1 MADTPQTAPYETH
14 LDIRYGPLEVVDA
27 PALVA
32 AVTHPWWNQT
42 LCRVNESVVRLA
54 VVQGEYHWHQHGDLD
69 EFFWVVEGRFAIDL
83 QGQTVELAERQGFV
97 VPKGVLHR
105 TRAPERAV
113 VLMVEGAGIVPTG
126 D

>member
-1 MADTPQTAPYETH
+1 MVDTPPPTPYETH

-54 VVQGEYHWHQHGDLD
+54 LV
-69 EFFWVVEGRFAIDL
+69 F
-83 QGQTVELAERQGFV
+83 
-97 VPKGVLHR
+97 LHR
-105 TRAPERAV
+105 TRAPERWS
-113 VLMVEGAGIVPTG
+113 
-126 D
+126 